1 MLAEILLGLW
11 FFNANSRGI
20 QGSDFAYASPPF
32 RTQVECEAAR
42 RDFGSPSSP
51 CEQSFVWV
59 TYDGNRQPKGGQ

>member
-11 FFNANSRGI
+11 FFNASTSS
-20 QGSDFAYASPPF
+20 QPEFVYASPPF

-42 RDFGSPSSP
+42 RDFDIPSKP

-59 TYDGNRQPKGGQ
+59 IYDSNRQPKRAP